1 MWLRGLAIRI
11 LKRKWTGA
19 RNNIDNNSD
28 NNNNNNGVLVARGG
42 RENSNPAKTT
52 THSGTVEKE
61 THYIN
66 VVGIIAE
73 TGLT

>member
-1 MWLRGLAIRI
+1 M
-11 LKRKWTGA
+11 
-19 RNNIDNNSD
+19 
-28 NNNNNNGVLVARGG
+28 ARGG

-66 VVGIIAE
+66 VVEQKGKREELLQIKQIEIANE
-73 TGLT
+73 KSMKATIKMHAK